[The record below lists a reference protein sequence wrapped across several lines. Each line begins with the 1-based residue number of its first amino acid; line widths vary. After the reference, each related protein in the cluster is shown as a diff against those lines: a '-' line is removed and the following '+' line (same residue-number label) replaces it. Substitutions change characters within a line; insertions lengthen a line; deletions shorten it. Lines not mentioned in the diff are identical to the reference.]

1 MRHHDVTDV
10 YLLSIDNV
18 SVTSSTMS
26 IEEFTLE
33 NINYTFNQESKILN
47 VNSEEI
53 LSNIEIYN
61 MLGQEVLNENL
72 NNKSNNID
80 LSNLSSGVYIVNVE
94 GNNSKTKIF
103 KLAIK

>member
-1 MRHHDVTDV
+1 MFILNVDD
-10 YLLSIDNV
+10 V

-26 IEEFTLE
+26 NEEFTLE
-33 NINYTFNQESKILN
+33 NIDYMFNQESKILN
-47 VNSEEI
+47 VNSQEI

-61 MLGQEVLNENL
+61 ILGQQILFENL
-72 NNKSNNID
+72 ENNSINLD

-94 GNNSKTKIF
+94 GNNSKTKTF